1 MLLSSSSVI
10 SSSSQNQSS
19 ASVISTSSSS
29 EKLSSSSTKPSSSSV
44 KSSSSVGK
52 SSSSAEKSSSS
63 MQKQE
68 IPSIV
73 YRSIHIDVSGKA
85 LHVSGVPHGEKYA
98 IFNMQGGLVEYGFA
112 NTGSVE
118 VTLNRSGTYL
128 LYTAGRF
135 KKFSIK

>member
-1 MLLSSSSVI
+1 
-10 SSSSQNQSS
+10 
-19 ASVISTSSSS
+19 
-29 EKLSSSSTKPSSSSV
+29 
-44 KSSSSVGK
+44 
-52 SSSSAEKSSSS
+52 
-63 MQKQE
+63 MQKQD

-98 IFNMQGGLVEYGFA
+98 IFNMQGSLVHSGYA
-112 NTGSVE
+112 VAGSID
-118 VTLNRSGTYL
+118 VTLNSSGSYL